1 MAKAG
6 KPALSAKAARK
17 QATGMQAAG
26 KGGSTCVDMACQ
38 CGGSDFAS
46 CCGRYLQY
54 GQIAPTPE
62 ALMRS
67 RYSAYVRGN
76 EAYLRATWEART
88 CPPGPILD
96 TDPGLK
102 WLGLEVRRASMDEA
116 ANTGVVEFVA
126 RFKTGGRAQRLH
138 EVSRFVRENGRWY
151 YLDGQF
157 PTQTPAV
164 GKTASAG
171 VNGAASAG

>member
-6 KPALSAKAARK
+6 K
-17 QATGMQAAG
+17 QAPPAAG
-26 KGGSTCVDMACQ
+26 KQGSMDSVLACP
-38 CGGSDFAS
+38 CGGGAFAA
-46 CCGRYLQY
+46 CCGRYLQD

-76 EAYLRATWEART
+76 EAYLRATWDVRT

-102 WLGLEVRRASMDEA
+102 WLGLEVRRASMDAA

-126 RFKTGGRAQRLH
+126 RLKTGGRAHRLH
-138 EVSRFVRENGRWY
+138 EVSRFVREDGRWY

-157 PTQTPAV
+157 PKEKQAENTAGQ
-164 GKTASAG
+164 GKK
-171 VNGAASAG
+171 

>member
-1 MAKAG
+1 MAKSG
-6 KPALSAKAARK
+6 KERLPDHIV
-17 QATGMQAAG
+17 G
-26 KGGSTCVDMACQ
+26 KNGHGNGSGVVVKSRAVGKSGSGGTDMACPCGGST
-38 CGGSDFAS
+38 FTT
-46 CCGRYLQY
+46 CCGRYLQD

-67 RYSAYVRGN
+67 RYSAFVLGD

-102 WLGLEVRRASMDEA
+102 WLGLEVKRASMDEA
-116 ANTGVVEFVA
+116 ANTGMVEFVA

-157 PTQTPAV
+157 PAQTQSVGGKPAR
-164 GKTASAG
+164 A
-171 VNGAASAG
+171 

>member
-1 MAKAG
+1 MAKAA
-6 KPALSAKAARK
+6 KQALSAKDAGK
-17 QATGMQAAG
+17 QATG
-26 KGGSTCVDMACQ
+26 KRGSVGADMVCP

-46 CCGRYLQY
+46 CCGRYLED

-88 CPPGPILD
+88 CPAGPILD

-102 WLGLEVRRASMDEA
+102 WLGLEVRQASMDEA

-157 PTQTPAV
+157 PAQTPGQSPAV
-164 GKTASAG
+164 GKPAG
-171 VNGAASAG
+171 GNGAASAG